1 MIIKISNQKTVRP
14 FDYDGRTLKLIDT
27 REKNLN
33 VGKKKKVSVRPMNLN
48 TVASS
53 FIIAQ
58 SN

>member
-48 TVASS
+48 TVTSL
-53 FIIAQ
+53 FTIA
-58 SN
+58 